1 MFTKILISVIYTFIL
16 YKSIIYCQSRKYR
29 LILAHSLFTTPM
41 RKPIK
46 KVMLALLLF
55 TFSATLCYAQ
65 STELTGIKASLTRIN
80 DSLRYVD
87 ALNRMAMLLYE
98 ENIDSTFYYT
108 REARAMASRL
118 DYPKGKADALNNL
131 GVFFDIKGN
140 LQLALRYYNEAYA
153 GYRRLKDSAN
163 SVQSLMNIAMVY
175 KELGKDERAIQR
187 FNDALSLGKKLR
199 QDSIMSLAIYNYLLA
214 YPTHFNRDAMHDYIG
229 KAREIA
235 MKYHDNRSLVAIDQL
250 VADDFIAHGNRKEG
264 LTLLG
269 QAIDNAIGNKLYYV
283 SMDMLIDM
291 GDQLAE
297 TEPARAA
304 TFYRRGLAIA
314 GKNGY
319 LIYGQLMARKLFDFY
334 SARRDTMTASIYS
347 RQLITLHDEQEKLD
361 NVSGIDYLDYALKD
375 EQVKSLTTRS
385 KYQTALLIITILS
398 CLLAIAVII
407 VIRQHLKR
415 TRRLNQQVTDQN
427 TQMKEALSAL
437 EQSQADNTRMMQIV
451 AHDLRNPVG
460 AMYSMASMMLDE
472 PGRTDEDRT
481 MLELIKK
488 SGKNSLGLVSDLLQV
503 QFRTEELQKEPIDIA
518 EMLQYCVS
526 LLLNKANAKGQHIHL
541 ETAPAV
547 LPASREKLWRV
558 VSNLIANAI
567 KFSPTGA
574 SVIVKMTHD
583 TQNVHISVKDEGIGI
598 LPEMQEKIFDLFTEA
613 KRPGTA
619 GEQSFGLGLAI
630 SRQIVEAHG
639 GKIWFE
645 SNPNKG
651 TTFFVDLPIKYD
663 PSLEPVKH
671 NS

>member
-1 MFTKILISVIYTFIL
+1 
-16 YKSIIYCQSRKYR
+16 
-29 LILAHSLFTTPM
+29 
-41 RKPIK
+41 
-46 KVMLALLLF
+46 MLALLLF
-55 TFSATLCYAQ
+55 TFSARLCCAQ
-65 STELTGIKASLTRIN
+65 STELTGIKASLPRIN

-98 ENIDSTFYYT
+98 QNIDSTFYYT
-108 REARAMASRL
+108 REARAMADRL

-140 LQLALRYYNEAYA
+140 LQLALRYYNEAHA

-175 KELGKDERAIQR
+175 KELGKDGRAIQR

-214 YPTHFNRDAMHDYIG
+214 YPTHFNRDATHNYIG
-229 KAREIA
+229 KARQIA
-235 MKYHDNRSLVAIDQL
+235 IKYNDRRSLVAIDQL
-250 VADDFIAHGNRKEG
+250 VADDLIAHGNRKEG

-269 QAIDNAIGNKLYYV
+269 EAIDNAISNKLYYV

-297 TEPARAA
+297 TEPTRAA
-304 TFYRRGLAIA
+304 TFYRHGLAIA

-334 SARRDTMTASIYS
+334 STRRDTVTASVYS
-347 RQLITLHDEQEKLD
+347 RQLISLHDEQEKLD
-361 NVSGIDYLDYALKD
+361 NASGIDYLDYALKD

-385 KYQTALLIITILS
+385 KYQTALLVVTVLS
-398 CLLAIAVII
+398 CLLAIVVII

-415 TRRLNQQVTDQN
+415 TRRLNEQVINQN
-427 TQMKEALSAL
+427 SQMKKTLSAL

-451 AHDLRNPVG
+451 AHDLRNPIG

-472 PGRTDEDRT
+472 PGRPDEDRT

-526 LLLNKANAKGQHIHL
+526 LLLNKADAKGQHIHL
-541 ETAPAV
+541 ETTPAL

-567 KFSPTGA
+567 KFSPGGA
-574 SVIVKMTHD
+574 SIIVKMARD
-583 TQNVHISVKDEGIGI
+583 TQNVRISVKDEGIGI

-645 SNPNKG
+645 SNPDKG

-663 PSLEPVKH
+663 LPSEPVKH
-671 NS
+671 NSES